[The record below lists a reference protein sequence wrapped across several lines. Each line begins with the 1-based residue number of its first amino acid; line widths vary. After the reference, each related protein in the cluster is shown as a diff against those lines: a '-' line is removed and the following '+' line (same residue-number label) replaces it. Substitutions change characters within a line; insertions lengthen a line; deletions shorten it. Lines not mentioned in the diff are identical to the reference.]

1 MTRQI
6 DKARRGLAT
15 TSRTRP
21 RRLPL
26 RHVLG
31 LSRYKKQT
39 VRVHAPHAPEKRYR
53 RAHPSHIHPLPQQRT
68 CALLRSRTLFSMAAA
83 GVENSLRK
91 NSGQ

>member
-1 MTRQI
+1 MTQQI
-6 DKARRGLAT
+6 DKARRGLARA
-15 TSRTRP
+15 SRMRP

-26 RHVLG
+26 RHILG
-31 LSRYKKQT
+31 LSRYKQT
-39 VRVHAPHAPEKRYR
+39 VLVHTSHAPEKQHV

-68 CALLRSRTLFSMAAA
+68 CALLRSRTLFSIAAA